1 MKSNRD
7 RIKNAV
13 IVITKLLF
21 RLFLI
26 YAMLIFMF
34 SAFVAEPNET
44 LYTRAGNLYRL
55 DFCLWAFETGFIL
68 NAVISLL
75 YAKKHRLFWLVHTLL
90 ATGCLMRLAWL
101 LTL

>member
-1 MKSNRD
+1 MKFNKD
-7 RIKNAV
+7 KIKRI
-13 IVITKLLF
+13 ILSTIKLLF

-34 SAFVAEPNET
+34 LAFVSEPNET
-44 LYTRAGNLYRL
+44 LYTPAGNLYRL
-55 DFCLWAFETGFIL
+55 NFCLWAFETGFIL